1 MKNAKKID
9 SILLTYKIL
18 NAVDGCIIKNDR
30 FESEGI
36 DYIDDGTFMISLDKK
51 EYQLLKSL
59 LNKELSK
66 LYGNIAKK
74 LNN

>member
-9 SILLTYKIL
+9 SILLAYKIL
-18 NAVDGCIIKNDR
+18 NAVEGCTIKNDK

-36 DYIDDGTFMISLDKK
+36 DYIDDGTFMISLNKK

-59 LNKELSK
+59 LNEELSK
-66 LYGNIAKK
+66 LYGNIAK
-74 LNN
+74 